1 MPDFPNIVFEE
12 YSSDM
17 SSLKRK
23 SISME
28 NNREEWEIDE
38 AINSIPGAQSR
49 LIAASDE
56 NLEVLAAEV
65 LLALPENSKLTLER
79 LVPVLQEYREV
90 AYPAPTGFTRV
101 CT

>member
-1 MPDFPNIVFEE
+1 LKAVEE
-12 YSSDM
+12 NGSDM
-17 SSLKRK
+17 SGVKRK

-28 NNREEWEIDE
+28 NREEWEIDE

-49 LIAASDE
+49 LIAASAE
-56 NLEVLAAEV
+56 NLEVLAGEV
-65 LLALPENSKLTLER
+65 LQALPENSKLTLER

-90 AYPAPTGFTRV
+90 TYPAPTGFTRV